1 MMELNGGNFRQE
13 VLQSQL
19 PVLVDFYADWC
30 GPCRM
35 LAPVMRQLAE
45 EYDGRVK
52 IAKCNVDQSP
62 ELAAFYGISSIP
74 ALLCFQGGQVKG
86 TSVGLSS
93 KEDLE
98 RKLAAWGAA

>member
-1 MMELNGGNFRQE
+1 MKALNGGNFRQE
-13 VLQSQL
+13 VLQSDL

-30 GPCRM
+30 GPCQM
-35 LAPVMRQLAE
+35 LAPVMGQLAE
-45 EYDGRVK
+45 QYAGRVK
-52 IAKCNVDQSP
+52 IATCNVDQAP

-74 ALLCFQGGQVKG
+74 ALLCFQGGKVRG

-98 RKLAAWGAA
+98 RKLAAWGAV